1 MADYEILDNGNYD
14 IELEKELKRFNWGAF
29 FLNWIWGIGNKSYL
43 PFLVFIP
50 FGIIPILGPIINICL
65 VIWFG
70 MKGNEWAWQNK
81 NWDSLEHFRRV
92 QRSWAKWALIVQGI
106 FMVLGIISVAFII
119 NFYPTLISIEDVSK
133 CTNME
138 THITKAVNNVPL
150 DSSTYYKDV
159 AKQFESESYEFI
171 SAEANGNK
179 ISMMAP
185 KYHDPSLEVTVDKAS
200 DCSFDKLNCSMT
212 IKMGTEKGIC
222 RYYFDNSGKVVMS
235 TKTKKFIERVKAQ
248 MPIKI

>member
-1 MADYEILDNGNYD
+1 MADYEIIDNGNYD

-106 FMVLGIISVAFII
+106 FMV
-119 NFYPTLISIEDVSK
+119 
-133 CTNME
+133 
-138 THITKAVNNVPL
+138 
-150 DSSTYYKDV
+150 
-159 AKQFESESYEFI
+159 
-171 SAEANGNK
+171 
-179 ISMMAP
+179 
-185 KYHDPSLEVTVDKAS
+185 
-200 DCSFDKLNCSMT
+200 
-212 IKMGTEKGIC
+212 
-222 RYYFDNSGKVVMS
+222 
-235 TKTKKFIERVKAQ
+235 
-248 MPIKI
+248 